1 MGKLRYTREQMEE
14 IIFIQ
19 LDNLIAIG
27 EQAQLYKQQNELL
40 TKVNQ
45 ELREELVEYKKM
57 NNRKGTKSD
66 RNKFSV

>member
-1 MGKLRYTREQMEE
+1 MGKLKYTKEQMEE
-14 IIFIQ
+14 IICIQ

-45 ELREELVEYKKM
+45 ELREELVEYKKKK
-57 NNRKGTKSD
+57 NRIRIKK
-66 RNKFSV
+66 